1 MWRRIAWNFGRSR
14 SGQVCENSLLRVEQL
29 EFLLYV
35 FDVVQQ
41 GLAIR
46 AGQKRW
52 RGHFREGG
60 RRNLISGGRGDEF
73 WLNRDIKRH
82 AGRRG
87 RRLCGGHVNNEAR
100 GIKNVRNGIGIDY
113 AMVWELDH
121 EVLRN

>member
-1 MWRRIAWNFGRSR
+1 MWRCIAWNFGRFR
-14 SGQVCENSLLRVEQL
+14 SGRVRENSLLRAEQL
-29 EFLLYV
+29 ELLFYV

-73 WLNRDIKRH
+73 RLNRDIKRH

-87 RRLCGGHVNNEAR
+87 RRLCGAECAR
-100 GIKNVRNGIGIDY
+100 SVGSSRIDGKMSWKCEITIWGG
-113 AMVWELDH
+113 A
-121 EVLRN
+121 RSC

>member
-1 MWRRIAWNFGRSR
+1 MWQCIAWNFGRFR
-14 SGQVCENSLLRVEQL
+14 SGRVRENSLLRAEQL
-29 EFLLYV
+29 ELLFYV

-82 AGRRG
+82 IGRWGCRWWGAECARSVGSDG
-87 RRLCGGHVNNEAR
+87 R
-100 GIKNVRNGIGIDY
+100 
-113 AMVWELDH
+113 MS
-121 EVLRN
+121 